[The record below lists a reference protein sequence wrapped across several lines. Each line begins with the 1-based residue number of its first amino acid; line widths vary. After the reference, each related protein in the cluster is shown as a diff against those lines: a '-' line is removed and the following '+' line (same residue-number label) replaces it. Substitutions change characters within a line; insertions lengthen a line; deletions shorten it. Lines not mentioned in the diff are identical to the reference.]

1 MNDSDRVKGK
11 NDDSFDENKDDEYDS
26 NIIDNED

>member
-1 MNDSDRVKGK
+1 VNGSDGVKGK
-11 NDDSFDENKDDEYDS
+11 NDRVDENKDDEYDS